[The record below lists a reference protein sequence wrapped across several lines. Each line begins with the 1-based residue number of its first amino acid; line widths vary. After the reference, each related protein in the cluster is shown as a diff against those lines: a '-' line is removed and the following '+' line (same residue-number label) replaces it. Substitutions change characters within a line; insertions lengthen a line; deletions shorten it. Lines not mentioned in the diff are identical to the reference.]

1 MLKQVLYG
9 QLTPP
14 CVSLATEEG
23 LSQEQAFRKLP
34 APVELPVLHMTLSH
48 PGVYLHEIQT
58 ELLELLGV
66 DVSIYLQVLKSSWIY
81 QTEDEI

>member
-9 QLTPP
+9 QLTP

-23 LSQEQAFRKLP
+23 LSQEQAFRKLT

-58 ELLELLGV
+58 ELLELLVV
-66 DVSIYLQVLKSSWIY
+66 DVSHLFAGS
-81 QTEDEI
+81 

>member
-1 MLKQVLYG
+1 M
-9 QLTPP
+9 
-14 CVSLATEEG
+14 SLATEEG
-23 LSQEQAFRKLP
+23 LSQEQAFRKLT

>member
-48 PGVYLHEIQT
+48 PGVYLHDQT
-58 ELLELLGV
+58 ELLELLVV
-66 DVSIYLQVLKSSWIY
+66 DVSHLFAGS
-81 QTEDEI
+81 